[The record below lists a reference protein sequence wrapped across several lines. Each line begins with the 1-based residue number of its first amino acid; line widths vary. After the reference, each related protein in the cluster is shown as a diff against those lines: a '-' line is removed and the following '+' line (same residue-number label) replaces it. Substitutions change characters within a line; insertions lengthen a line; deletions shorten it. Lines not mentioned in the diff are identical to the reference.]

1 MFTPE
6 NYGRNPTLQMRA
18 ATERSLFRIGVGG
31 QWRISSGGSNEPEPL
46 IFLVGAFDLIETPS
60 RIDLFRMP

>member
-1 MFTPE
+1 
-6 NYGRNPTLQMRA
+6 MRA